1 MLVKKIA
8 FALLLF
14 SASVGLKA
22 QTVETVI
29 ANYINFIGGENQLKK
44 INSIVSSGTYN
55 YGGMEFPFETYSE
68 APDLYKYIVSS
79 NGKYFAQAFDGKQG
93 WKIDGFKGET
103 TKTILNGKEARAMAN
118 EADVELESTFINYKE
133 KGFSAVLEGKD
144 SVGNILCYKVKL
156 ISNGNDTSTYFFS
169 INDSSL
175 LKKQA
180 VSKNEELD
188 KSMLDT
194 YYSDYTTVEG
204 IKFPFK
210 MVSKVG
216 DQTILTI
223 TIKKLQ
229 LNAAIDDNIFK
240 P

>member
-14 SASVGLKA
+14 SVSVDLKA

-29 ANYINFIGGENQLKK
+29 ANYISFIGGVQQLKK
-44 INSIVSSGTYN
+44 INSILTSGTYN
-55 YGGMEFPFETYSE
+55 YGGIEFPFESYSK
-68 APDLYKYIVSS
+68 APDLYKYIVST
-79 NGKYFAQAFDGKQG
+79 NGKSFAQAFDGKQG
-93 WKIDGFKGET
+93 WKIDGFKGEK
-103 TKTILNGKEARAMAN
+103 TKTMLNGKEARAMAN
-118 EADVELESTFINYKE
+118 EADVELENVFINYKE
-133 KGFSAVLEGKD
+133 KGYSALLEGTD

-156 ISNGNDTSTYFFS
+156 MSEGNDTSTYFFS
-169 INDSSL
+169 ANDFSL

-223 TIKKLQ
+223 IIKKLQ
-229 LNAAIDDNIFK
+229 LNAAIADNIFK